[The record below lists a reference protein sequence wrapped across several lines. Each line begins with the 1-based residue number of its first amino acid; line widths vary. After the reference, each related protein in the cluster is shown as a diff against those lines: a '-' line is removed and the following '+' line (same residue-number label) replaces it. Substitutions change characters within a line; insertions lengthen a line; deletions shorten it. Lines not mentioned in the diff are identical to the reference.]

1 MKKKS
6 LFLLLIVFLLCG
18 CSNNLTCTKKTG
30 NEISKVKVSFK
41 NNRPITLNYK
51 KTLTYAEGNALIEID
66 YLDEQAYLNDYNEVS
81 GLDFK
86 LTKKD
91 RQNKIVLNINV
102 DYSLYDISTNFNLPI
117 IYSDK
122 ISNTNYLEN
131 NGYECK

>member
-6 LFLLLIVFLLCG
+6 IFLLLIVLLLCG
-18 CSNNLTCTKKTG
+18 CSNKLTCTKKTD
-30 NEISKVKVSFK
+30 NEISKVKVNFK
-41 NNRPITLNYK
+41 DNRPITLNYK
-51 KTLTYAEGNALIEID
+51 KTLTYAEGDALIEID
-66 YLDEQAYLNDYNEVS
+66 YLDEEDYFNKYIGIN

-86 LTKKD
+86 LSKKD
-91 RQNKIVLNINV
+91 RQNKIVLDINV
-102 DYSLYDISTNFNLPI
+102 DYSLYDISTDFDLPI